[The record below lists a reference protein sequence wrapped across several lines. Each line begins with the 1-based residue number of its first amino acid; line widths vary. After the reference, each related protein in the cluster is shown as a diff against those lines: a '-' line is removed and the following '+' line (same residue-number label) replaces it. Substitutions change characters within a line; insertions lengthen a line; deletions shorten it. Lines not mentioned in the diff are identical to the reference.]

1 MTFYQE
7 KVLKTTEIINE
18 TIGLVMGYS
27 YLMLV
32 NIVSDSK
39 LRNYIGLSIVVAA
52 SVLIFLNVLQLG

>member
-52 SVLIFLNVLQLG
+52 SMLIFLNVLQLG